1 MRGGRSGLTG
11 TNSRQTDYTTP
22 GFQRPAVEGDSWFG
36 TSVLLRDY
44 NRDGRAEL
52 VVSAPDIGRL
62 HLFPGTASGPT
73 GTGSTTLTVNG
84 PGLGNRAFFGGA
96 LAD

>member
-1 MRGGRSGLTG
+1 M
-11 TNSRQTDYTTP
+11 DYTTP
-22 GFQRPAVEGDSWFG
+22 GFQRPAAESDSWFG

-44 NRDGRAEL
+44 DRDGRAEL
-52 VVSAPDIGRL
+52 VAAAPAIGRL

-73 GTGSTTLTVNG
+73 GTGSGSATLTVSG
-84 PGLGNRAFFGGA
+84 LGLGNRAFFGAA